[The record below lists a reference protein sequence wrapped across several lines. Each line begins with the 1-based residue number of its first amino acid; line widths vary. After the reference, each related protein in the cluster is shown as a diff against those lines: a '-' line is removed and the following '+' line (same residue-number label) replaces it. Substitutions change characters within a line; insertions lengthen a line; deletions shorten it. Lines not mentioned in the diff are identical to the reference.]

1 MKKMI
6 AGGMFILSLTL
17 SFNVFAAQEGPVFV
31 GTWSGD
37 NCTMNSQEGLSCGK
51 PAEIVVEEQKNNL
64 VRGYIK
70 ISGKAYP
77 LSGISSP
84 GNRVDYTDSLG
95 TTGVLVLTAEKDLQ
109 MRALN
114 HCLTGRDSCAHL
126 GVFKR
131 RQ

>member
-1 MKKMI
+1 MKMI
-6 AGGMFILSLTL
+6 AGGMIILGLTFG
-17 SFNVFAAQEGPVFV
+17 FNVFAAQEGPVFV

-37 NCTMNSQEGLSCGK
+37 YCTMNAREGLSCGR
-51 PAEIVVEEQKNNL
+51 PAEIVVQEQKNNL

-70 ISGKAYP
+70 ISGKTYP
-77 LSGISSP
+77 LAGISSP

-95 TTGVLVLTAEKDLQ
+95 TTGVIVLTVEKDLQ

-114 HCLTGRDSCAHL
+114 HCLTGQDPCAHL

-131 RQ
+131 KQ